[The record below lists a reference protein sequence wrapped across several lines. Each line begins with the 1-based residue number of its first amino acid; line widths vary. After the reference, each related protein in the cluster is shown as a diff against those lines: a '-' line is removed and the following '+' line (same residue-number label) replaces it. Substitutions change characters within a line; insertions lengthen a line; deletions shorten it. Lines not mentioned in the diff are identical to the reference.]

1 MCELSVFVDESGDFG
16 AVTRHCAHYLV
27 GIILHDQSHPIDG
40 EAAKLSRTLADAGL
54 AGFTPIHTAPL
65 IRREERYAYLDGG
78 TRKRLFDA
86 LFAFT
91 RRCDIKHKVLVVD
104 KRWFGCGRDLEER
117 IAREL
122 GSFVREN
129 LAYFQGF
136 DRVIVY
142 YDRGQKEVSRVLR
155 LAFAAALS
163 EVEFRTVAPA
173 DYLLFQ
179 AADLACTMELVEAKR
194 REGGLSRSESA
205 FFGGAERFKKTYL
218 KAFRRQD
225 F

>member
-1 MCELSVFVDESGDFG
+1 MRELSVFVDESGDFG
-16 AVTRHCAHYLV
+16 AVSHHCTHYLV
-27 GIILHDQSHPIDG
+27 GIILHDQSHPIYN
-40 EAAKLSRTLADAGL
+40 EARKLSRALADAGL
-54 AGFTPIHTAPL
+54 DALAPIHTAPL
-65 IRREERYAYLDGG
+65 IRREERYANLDGS
-78 TRKRLFDA
+78 TRKKAFDA
-86 LFAFT
+86 LFAFA
-91 RRCDIKHKVLVVD
+91 RRCDIRHKVIVVD
-104 KRWFGCGRDLEER
+104 KRWFGCGHELEVR

-129 LAYFQGF
+129 LSYFQGF

-142 YDRGQKEVSRVLR
+142 YDKGQKEVSRVLR
-155 LAFAAALS
+155 LAFAASLS
-163 EVEFRTVAPA
+163 EVEFRVVSPA

-194 REGGLSRSESA
+194 QEGGLSRSERA